1 MPDKKIM
8 LITGARSGIGR
19 YLAEHYLKS
28 DMIVAGCSRS
38 DSDLTHADYRHFSLD
53 VGNEKAVKNMISEV
67 AREFGKIDYLV
78 NNAGIA
84 SMNHSML
91 TPLSVVE
98 KIFKT
103 NVFGT
108 FVFCRDVAKIM
119 SRKKFGRIVNFSTV
133 GVPFRLEGEAIYTA
147 SKAAVEML
155 TKILAKEFADMNIT
169 VNAVAPSPIKTD
181 LIKNVPDDKIGKLID
196 RQAIK
201 RFTLQEDILNVI
213 EFFIQS
219 KSEMVSGQTIY
230 LGGVS

>member
-1 MPDKKIM
+1 
-8 LITGARSGIGR
+8 
-19 YLAEHYLKS
+19 
-28 DMIVAGCSRS
+28 
-38 DSDLTHADYRHFSLD
+38 
-53 VGNEKAVKNMISEV
+53 
-67 AREFGKIDYLV
+67 
-78 NNAGIA
+78 
-84 SMNHSML
+84 
-91 TPLSVVE
+91 
-98 KIFKT
+98 
-103 NVFGT
+103 
-108 FVFCRDVAKIM
+108 M
-119 SRKKFGRIVNFSTV
+119 SRKKFGRIVNFSPTVEKFGRIVNFSTV